1 MVTRRKCPTG
11 EHAYVEMAS
20 RSAIFCSKCGD
31 IRETPVANALSGPR
45 ERDALDD
52 YMDVYKWT
60 GTKTVQPRRITVN
73 NT

>member
-1 MVTRRKCPTG
+1 MVTRRKCPTA

-31 IRETPVANALSGPR
+31 IRETKVERLVTVPAPYEPSPSWPVRVS
-45 ERDALDD
+45 
-52 YMDVYKWT
+52 MT
-60 GTKTVQPRRITVN
+60 